1 VPPAQGRRLT
11 LRFTPPSITASVR
24 GSQASLACS
33 LDSVTAGGQGSRPA
47 ARSAAAATY
56 DMYTAQQTETI
67 AHVKGLWCGGE
78 GVELFVRAAL
88 V

>member
-1 VPPAQGRRLT
+1 M
-11 LRFTPPSITASVR
+11 
-24 GSQASLACS
+24 ACS
-33 LDSVTAGGQGSRPA
+33 VDSVTAGLA
-47 ARSAAAATY
+47 TRSAAAATY

>member
-1 VPPAQGRRLT
+1 M
-11 LRFTPPSITASVR
+11 
-24 GSQASLACS
+24 ACS

-67 AHVKGLWCGGE
+67 AHVKGLLWCGGR
-78 GVELFVRAAL
+78 GVWHCSFVSAL
-88 V
+88 RIVVETSGGVVVLL